1 MLKPTSNYKMTKQ
14 TKRYLALIVDPI
26 ERGVQ
31 KRIMIQAELVQA
43 QKYNP
48 KREKNTPDLE

>member
-1 MLKPTSNYKMTKQ
+1 MTKQ

-48 KREKNTPDLE
+48 KRDKNAPDLE